1 MKQVK
6 VTILVDIDQDV
17 YDDFLATGISQA
29 EILNDV
35 KLSFNGRK
43 LSCGL
48 VQDFEVESVEV
59 KA

>member
-6 VTILVDIDQDV
+6 ITILVDIDQDV
-17 YDDFLATGISQA
+17 YDDFVALGISQA

-35 KLSFNGRK
+35 KLQFNGAK
-43 LSCGL
+43 LSPSL
-48 VQDFEVESVEV
+48 ISDFEVESVEV